1 MLDALFSNINPPPQ
15 KKKFI
20 YVFYLIHVHWFH
32 ISSAK

>member
-1 MLDALFSNINPPPQ
+1 MLDALFSNINPPP

>member
-1 MLDALFSNINPPPQ
+1 MLDALFSNINPPQ
-15 KKKFI
+15 KKFI